1 MYRHIGE
8 ELEKQEQIINELC
21 EWCEILLTELS
32 LYRETAAEEERLE
45 RIRISMATWSPEAY
59 PQGWKEVTE

>member
-45 RIRISMATWSPEAY
+45 RIRISMATE
-59 PQGWKEVTE
+59 EI

>member
-1 MYRHIGE
+1 MTEKEMYRHIGE

-45 RIRISMATWSPEAY
+45 RIRISMATE
-59 PQGWKEVTE
+59 EI